1 MSQRVLSDVTPKMS
15 VFYEESFGP
24 VTSIVRAE
32 DPEHALA
39 LCNDNEYGLSAALLT
54 NDLKKA
60 MSMSLRMEAGM
71 IHVNNT
77 TFVSGTIEPAGGL
90 KASGFGKEG
99 GKFSIDEFTELR
111 WATIQYE
118 DVDLPC

>member
-1 MSQRVLSDVTPKMS
+1 MLSDVTPKMS

>member
-1 MSQRVLSDVTPKMS
+1 MLADVTAQMNI
-15 VFYEESFGP
+15 FYEESFGP
-24 VTSIVRAE
+24 VTSIVKAN
-32 DPEHALA
+32 DSEHALA
-39 LCNDNEYGLSAALLT
+39 LCNDNHYGLSAALLT

-60 MSMSLRMEAGM
+60 MSLCLRMEAGM
-71 IHVNNT
+71 IHINNT

-90 KASGFGKEG
+90 KDSGFGKEG

-118 DVDLPC
+118 DVNLPC